1 MVIASF
7 VPLFLFLHI
16 GGAII
21 AFGPTFALPLVG
33 AMSAKEPQHANF
45 ATRATGVISQRRI
58 IPFAL
63 SMAVTGGLLIWATG
77 RNLTSTTNLWLD
89 VAIVIY
95 VVAVGYALMVQGPAG
110 RKMVELTS
118 KPPEPGA
125 AGPSPE
131 LVATAKTLR
140 QGSLIL
146 MSAVTI
152 IVALMVFKP
161 GF

>member
-1 MVIASF
+1 VIQ
-7 VPLFLFLHI
+7 LFLFLHI

-33 AMSAKEPQHANF
+33 AMSGKEPQHANF
-45 ATRATGVISQRRI
+45 AARATGLISQRRI

-77 RNLTSTTNLWLD
+77 RDLTSPINYWLD

-95 VVAVGYALMVQGPAG
+95 VIAIGYALLVQAPAG
-110 RKMVELTS
+110 RKLVELTS
-118 KPPEPGA
+118 QPPEPGVT
-125 AGPSPE
+125 GPSPE
-131 LVATAKTLR
+131 LMATVKRLR
-140 QGSLIL
+140 QGTFAL
-146 MSAVTI
+146 MGAVTV

-161 GF
+161 GA

>member
-1 MVIASF
+1 VIQ
-7 VPLFLFLHI
+7 LFLFLHI

-33 AMSAKEPQHANF
+33 AMSGKEPQHANF
-45 ATRATGVISQRRI
+45 AARATGLISQRRI

-77 RNLTSTTNLWLD
+77 RDLTSPSNYWLD

-95 VVAVGYALMVQGPAG
+95 VLAIGYALLVQAPAG
-110 RKMVELTS
+110 RKLVELTS
-118 KPPEPGA
+118 RPPEPGA
-125 AGPSPE
+125 GGPPPE
-131 LVATAKTLR
+131 IMATAKRLR
-140 QGSLIL
+140 QGGFAL
-146 MSAVTI
+146 MGAITI

-161 GF
+161 GA

>member
-1 MVIASF
+1 MIQ
-7 VPLFLFLHI
+7 LFLFLHI

-21 AFGPTFALPLVG
+21 AFGPTFALPLMG
-33 AMSAKEPQHANF
+33 AMSATEPQHANF
-45 ATRATGVISQRRI
+45 AARATGIISQRRI
-58 IPFAL
+58 VPFAL

-77 RNLTSTTNLWLD
+77 RDLTSTANLWLD

-95 VVAVGYALMVQGPAG
+95 LIAIGYALMVQGPAG
-110 RKMVELTS
+110 RKIVELTS

-125 AGPSPE
+125 GGPPPE
-131 LVATAKTLR
+131 LMATARQLR

-146 MSAVTI
+146 MGAVAI

>member
-1 MVIASF
+1 MVIGDF
-7 VPLFLFLHI
+7 VKLFLFLHI

-33 AMSAKEPQHANF
+33 VMSAKEPQHANF
-45 ATRATGVISQRRI
+45 AARATGVISQRRI
-58 IPFAL
+58 VPFAL
-63 SMAVTGGLLIWATG
+63 SMAVTGALLIWATG

-95 VVAVGYALMVQGPAG
+95 AIAIGYALMVQGPAG
-110 RKMVELTS
+110 RKIVELTS
-118 KPPEPGA
+118 KPPDPA
-125 AGPSPE
+125 AGGPPPE
-131 LVATAKTLR
+131 LMATAKTLR

-146 MSAVTI
+146 MGAVTI

>member
-1 MVIASF
+1 MAIGDF
-7 VPLFLFLHI
+7 VTLFLFLHV

-33 AMSAKEPQHANF
+33 AMGAKEPQHLNF
-45 ATRATGVISQRRI
+45 VARASGVVSNRRI

-77 RNLTSTTNLWLD
+77 RDLTASTNYWLD
-89 VAIVIY
+89 LAIVIY
-95 VVAVGYALMVQGPAG
+95 VVAIGYALMVQGPAG
-110 RKMVELTS
+110 RRLAELTS

-125 AGPSPE
+125 TGPSPE
-131 LVATAKTLR
+131 LMAPGKKIR
-140 QGSLIL
+140 QGGLIL
-146 MSAVTI
+146 MGAVTI

-161 GF
+161 AL

>member
-1 MVIASF
+1 MVQ
-7 VPLFLFLHI
+7 LFLFLHI

-21 AFGPTFALPLVG
+21 AFGPNFALPLMG

-45 ATRATGVISQRRI
+45 AARASGVISQRRI
-58 IPFAL
+58 VPFAL

-95 VVAVGYALMVQGPAG
+95 VIAVGYALMVQGPAG
-110 RKMVELTS
+110 RRLVELTS

-125 AGPSPE
+125 SGPPAE
-131 LVATAKTLR
+131 LMATARQLR

-146 MSAVTI
+146 MGAVTI

>member
-1 MVIASF
+1 MVQ
-7 VPLFLFLHI
+7 LFLFLHI

-21 AFGPTFALPLVG
+21 AFGPTFALPLMG
-33 AMSAKEPQHANF
+33 AMSGKEPQHANF
-45 ATRATGVISQRRI
+45 AARATGVISQRRI
-58 IPFAL
+58 VPFAL
-63 SMAVTGGLLIWATG
+63 SMAVTGALLIWSTG

-95 VVAVGYALMVQGPAG
+95 VIAIGYALMVQGPAG
-110 RKMVELTS
+110 RKIVELTS

-125 AGPSPE
+125 GGPPPE
-131 LVATAKTLR
+131 LIATAKQLR

-146 MSAVTI
+146 MGSVAI